1 MNPKEFEQVVLAG
14 EITDFE
20 PYLQK
25 TNNIKEDLYNMSYR
39 MVLLKHGI
47 EIERILELDGDFAI
61 GICIR
66 EGLLPERYNGWKSM
80 NQEWI
85 LETFAENGYYLD
97 DLIESE
103 YDDVQKAVIENNPE
117 FCIERL
123 NQGKIYQI
131 IHDYIKNKAK
141 PNVAL
146 LKAYIGALKS
156 NSNDMGLMT
165 KYRALTEVPS
175 IIEKTMSDAQLFE
188 SGSPLWATDLTIQQI
203 RDVLDAC
210 KELERQGYSEFVDY
224 LLIQVRE
231 PDYDRE
237 RAFTDLPVLSISYR
251 WYKLEQE
258 MRKNQ

>member
-1 MNPKEFEQVVLAG
+1 MTPEEFEQAVLAD

-20 PYLQK
+20 SYLQEP
-25 TNNIKEDLYNMSYR
+25 NNIKDDLQNKTYR
-39 MVLLKHGI
+39 LILLAHGI
-47 EIERILELDGDFAI
+47 EVERILELDGAFAI
-61 GICIR
+61 STCIR
-66 EGLLPERYNGWKSM
+66 EGLLPERYDEWKAM

-85 LETFAENGYYLD
+85 METFAENGYYLD
-97 DLIESE
+97 ELIMSE
-103 YDDVQKAVIENNPE
+103 YDDVRKAVIENNPE
-117 FCIERL
+117 FCIKQL

-131 IHDYIKNKAK
+131 VHDYIQNEAK

-146 LKAYIGALKS
+146 FKAYIEALKS
-156 NSNDMGLMT
+156 NNNDIGIMT
-165 KYRALTEVPS
+165 KYRAMTEAPS
-175 IIEKTMSDAQLFE
+175 TIEKTMSEVQLFE
-188 SGSPLWATDLTIQQI
+188 SNSPFWATDLTIAQI
-203 RDVLDAC
+203 HDVLDAC